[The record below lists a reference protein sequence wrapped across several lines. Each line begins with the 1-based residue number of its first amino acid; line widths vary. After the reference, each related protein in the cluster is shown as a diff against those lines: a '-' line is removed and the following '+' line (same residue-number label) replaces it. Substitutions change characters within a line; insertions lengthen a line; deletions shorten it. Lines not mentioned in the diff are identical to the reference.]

1 MLKYRGHLGFLIIV
15 ASEILM
21 FSGVELISRW
31 FTPIV
36 WTGYILLMDE
46 INYRLGGWSLIMDR
60 RRIFVLMI
68 PISIACWSIF
78 EVYNL
83 HMKNWEYLNLPE
95 NMWVRYIG
103 YGYSFA
109 TILPGIFQTYY
120 FLVHIN
126 FSRRFRSLKRRSLDG
141 SFAYLVLTGV
151 AFLVIPLI
159 TPEAVSKYLFG
170 AVWVGFIL
178 LLEPINHRLGF
189 RSIIGD
195 IEDGNYAT
203 MVDLFAAGII
213 CGLLWEF
220 WNFWAVT
227 KWIYTLPFPVG
238 FRIFEMPAL
247 GFLGFLPFA
256 IECYS
261 MFNFC
266 ALRSQGSSSS
276 PSS

>member
-1 MLKYRGHLGFLIIV
+1 MKYRGHLGFLIILF
-15 ASEILM
+15 SEILM

-46 INYRLGGWSLIMDR
+46 INYRLGGWSLIMNR
-60 RRIFVLMI
+60 RDLFVLMI

-83 HMKNWEYLNLPE
+83 HLKNWEYLNLPV
-95 NMWVRYIG
+95 NLSVRYIG

-109 TILPGIFQTYY
+109 TIFPGIFQTYY

-126 FSRRFRSLKRRSLDG
+126 VSRRFRSMKRRSFDG
-141 SFAYLVLTGV
+141 SFVYLVLTGIV
-151 AFLVIPLI
+151 FLVIPLI
-159 TPEAVSKYLFG
+159 TPETVSKYLFG
-170 AVWVGFIL
+170 TVWVGFIL
-178 LLEPINHRLGF
+178 LLEPINHRLGL
-189 RSIIGD
+189 RSVIGD
-195 IEDGNYAT
+195 IEKGNYET
-203 MVDLFAAGII
+203 MINLLAAGVI
-213 CGLLWEF
+213 CGFLWEF

-227 KWIYTLPFPVG
+227 KWIYTIPFPVG

-266 ALRSQGSSSS
+266 ALRPQGISSSS
-276 PSS
+276 SS